1 MELRFLADH
10 CVSNSV
16 IQALRDAGHE
26 VLRLKDHIPTDSP
39 DSVVISTA
47 QQLDAVLVSLN
58 GDFVDIVTYPPAN
71 YEGIIALQ
79 VRNHPEVLPQLISRL
94 KDYLSFHLDMKYYA
108 GKLLLVEAHRIR
120 IRA

>member
-1 MELRFLADH
+1 
-10 CVSNSV
+10 V

>member
-10 CVSNSV
+10 CVSNAV

>member
-71 YEGIIALQ
+71 YEGIIPLQ
-79 VRNHPEVLPQLISRL
+79 VRNRPEVLPQLISRL
-94 KDYLSFHLDMKYYA
+94 KDYLSLHLDMKYYA

>member
-94 KDYLSFHLDMKYYA
+94 KDYLSLHLDMKYYA